1 MYCVGLSEDWQQ
13 IKEESA
19 ENRGGMV
26 LIGGTRYP
34 QHVASTMINDLIS
47 ELQNAPVCF
56 LHGPFRSGL
65 YRRGVPCRS

>member
-26 LIGGTRYP
+26 LIGGMGYL
-34 QHVASTMINDLIS
+34 V
-47 ELQNAPVCF
+47 
-56 LHGPFRSGL
+56 
-65 YRRGVPCRS
+65 